1 MNFKELFCE
10 SEIILTEG
18 AIVERLK
25 NEFHVTMDK
34 FVNHAGC
41 IYNNAEILKNIYKEY
56 IDIAGN
62 YNLPIMVMTPTR
74 KVNYESLVLSKVKNK
89 NVIIDSCKFL
99 HELRNEYG
107 EKGKKIAVG
116 GLLGCR
122 GDAYNANEALGIKGA
137 YKFHSEQV
145 KLFVDGKPDFLFAGI
160 MPALSEAIGMANAMS
175 ESGLPYIISFMVR
188 KNGLLLDGT
197 PISQAIRVID
207 SETNPNPL
215 CYMANCI
222 HPANL
227 KQALL
232 NELNFNSTFIKRFC
246 GIQANASSLSPE
258 ELNNCGVLHKSNFD
272 EMVDKMDVLHKEFG
286 LKILGGC
293 CGTDGVFIRKLA
305 EKLKPE

>member
-34 FVNHAGC
+34 FVNHASC
-41 IYNNAEILKNIYKEY
+41 IYNNAEILMSIYKEY
-56 IDIAGN
+56 IEIAGN

-74 KVNYESLVLSKVKNK
+74 KVNYESLELSIFKNK
-89 NVIIDSCKFL
+89 NVIIDSCNFL
-99 HELRNEYG
+99 HKLRDKYG
-107 EKGKKIAVG
+107 EAGKKVAVG

-122 GDAYNANEALGIKGA
+122 GDAYNANEALGIEGA
-137 YKFHSEQV
+137 YKFHTEQV
-145 KLFVDGKPDFLFAGI
+145 KFFVEGKPDFLFAGI
-160 MPALSEAIGMANAMS
+160 MPALSEAIGMARAMS

-188 KNGLLLDGT
+188 KNGMLLDGT
-197 PISQAIRVID
+197 PISHAIRVID

-232 NELNFNSTFIKRFC
+232 NESNQNSPYIKRFC
-246 GIQANASSLSPE
+246 GIQANTSALSPE

-272 EMVDKMDVLHKEFG
+272 EMVDEMCVLHKEFG
-286 LKILGGC
+286 MKILGGC
-293 CGTDGVFIRKLA
+293 CGTDDLFISKLA
-305 EKLKPE
+305 EKLKTE